1 MSQNQINL
9 AVSPHAHVESY
20 LTGSTIANMI
30 STAKKLGRTH
40 FAYTDNGHVSSMIKA
55 SNLCKPSKEKDAKDW
70 DKNNLQLI
78 PGIEIYFKDSA
89 CPYVSNTEAE
99 RCKYF
104 TGSLYCKDQE
114 AYQALCKLISRTD
127 MPTINI
133 YDEKQQL
140 WSWKDLEHMSKY
152 NVSFVAGGVHCMVGK
167 PMLAGRPDVSQKVF
181 ERLVQIFDQDF
192 WVSIVVEPWTKKYS
206 KVIEI
211 FYADGT
217 KDSIL
222 ASDLVSTD
230 KARAIK
236 AADLVEKRHHTFIKS
251 KYSGLMF
258 YEINKKFDKV
268 KLHKGFL
275 PLPGGD
281 AMLRVNK
288 LLLALA
294 RKHTQFAMVTDYAYY
309 AAKEDKVVQTMVLE
323 GNNKLAPN
331 LHMKNVDEIV
341 DYLYDVLKQDQMS
354 AHALIDNAR
363 VWAKQ
368 FDGFK
373 LKYEWRLADVGPEPM
388 KQINATITKVGRMR
402 WHDPVWV
409 ARLKEELQVIA
420 KNGVKDLTPYFLPI
434 CDVMNFYRDN
444 GVLTGPLR
452 GSCGGSLLCY
462 VLGITQVDPFKYD
475 LPFNRFFSMDR
486 VLSGKLPDVD
496 SDLSSRELLVGED
509 GKSGYLYGRYKD
521 KCAQIS
527 TRNTVRLKTAIKDT
541 NRFIFGAVQP
551 EIEAFTKGLPAP
563 QQGVSDQKM
572 LFGYEDDET
581 GHVPGLMDTSKEL
594 QDYIKKRPEEW
605 NIVEKALGIT
615 RSFGVHPAA
624 FVLSDV
630 PVDEVAPL
638 KDGHIIQYDM
648 GALDSIGLIKYDFLV
663 VKQLKDIEVCLN
675 LINKKQG
682 ETHLIGD
689 FSHKGQKTYIWNLP
703 ELQEVFQSTWDGATE
718 TLFQINTKSMTPFV
732 QEILPGNIDDIGI
745 ILALVRPG
753 PLDFIDKKTN
763 RSMAD
768 EFVLRRKGESNID
781 IEILGQLI
789 SDTYGIFVYQ
799 EALTRVAKELAGF
812 SGDEAEKLRENM
824 GKKKM
829 DALMKMK
836 PKFIEGASQKV
847 SKETAEEIWERM
859 VTFGRYGFNKSH
871 SIGYAH
877 ITYACM
883 FLRHFYPME
892 WWAAVL
898 SNAEEKEITTVF
910 WPYIRDIVLPPD
922 INLSGDMFV
931 VDYANEKLRAK
942 FGIIKGMGEK
952 TIEPVVAGRPYKDIQ
967 DFVNKEVS
975 GDSLA
980 HKLIHVG
987 VLDSLFPPKMN
998 LIEKLKMYQDCVQK
1012 KAYSEKLATA
1022 AATGKKVRALAPKQS
1037 KIPEDYVDLD
1047 KTPLKEAAM
1056 KKAVLPTMPINL
1068 HDLGARYS
1076 KIVDRSTSVPYAINN
1091 RDKRSILIGGDQ
1103 LERLDKMDGETLD
1116 RDIYIAATVYILST
1130 SEFAF
1135 SKNTKRALKMSV
1147 DADGYISEKVL
1158 WPEYESG
1165 VLKYPP
1171 ELKKGAIA
1179 TLFLRKKMG
1188 RKDGCSV
1195 MSIHVES

>member
-1 MSQNQINL
+1 MSDQINL
-9 AVSPHAHVESY
+9 AVSPHTHVESY
-20 LTGSTIANMI
+20 LTGSTVATMV

-40 FAYTDNGHVSSMIKA
+40 FAYTDNGHVSSLIKA
-55 SNLCKPSKEKDAKDW
+55 MGLCKPSKDKKAQEW
-70 DKNNLQLI
+70 DKKSLQLI
-78 PGIEIYFKDSA
+78 PGIEIYFKDST
-89 CPYVSNTEAE
+89 CPFVVGTEAE

-104 TGSLYCKDQE
+104 TGTLYCKDQA
-114 AYQALCKLISRTD
+114 AYQALCKLISRVD
-127 MPTINI
+127 MPTIDI
-133 YDEKQQL
+133 YEEKQQL
-140 WSWKDLEHMSKY
+140 WCWKDLEHMSQF

-167 PMLAGRPDVSQKVF
+167 PMLAGRPDISVKVF
-181 ERLVQIFDQDF
+181 EKLIKIFDQNF
-192 WVSIVVEPWTKKYS
+192 WVSIVAEPWTKKYS
-206 KVIEI
+206 KVVEI

-236 AADLVEKRHHTFIKS
+236 AADLVEKRHHSVIKS
-251 KYSGLMF
+251 KYSGMMF
-258 YEINKKFDKV
+258 YEINKPFKSV

-281 AMLRVNK
+281 AMLKVNK

-294 RKHTQFAMVTDYAYY
+294 RKYTQFAMVTDYAYY
-309 AAKEDKVVQTMVLE
+309 ATKEDKVVQTMVLE

-331 LHMKNVDEIV
+331 LHMKGTQELI
-341 DYLYDVLKQDQMS
+341 DYLMNDLNQSESETY
-354 AHALIDNAR
+354 ALVDNTR
-363 VWAKQ
+363 VWAEQ
-368 FDGFK
+368 FNGFK
-373 LKYEWRLADVGPEPM
+373 LKYDWRLADVGPDPM
-388 KQINATITKVGRMR
+388 SQVNATISKVGRMR
-402 WHDPVWV
+402 WNDPVWV
-409 ARLKEELQVIA
+409 ARLKEEFQVIS
-420 KNGVKDLTPYFLPI
+420 KNGVKDLIPYFLPI
-434 CDVMNFYRDN
+434 CDVMNHYSDN

-462 VLGITQVDPFKYD
+462 VLGITQIDPFKYD

-496 SDLSSRELLVGED
+496 SDLSSRELLTGAD
-509 GKSGYLYGRYKD
+509 GYSGYLYGRYGD

-541 NRFIFGAVQP
+541 NRYMYGSVQP

-563 QQGVSDQKM
+563 QQGVTDQKM
-572 LFGYEDDET
+572 LFGYEDEET
-581 GHVPGLMDTSKEL
+581 GHVPGLIDNQEFQAYVT
-594 QDYIKKRPEEW
+594 KRPAEW

-630 PVDEVAPL
+630 PVNEVAPL

-648 GALDSIGLIKYDFLV
+648 NALDSIGLIKYDFLV

-675 LINKKQG
+675 LINKKNG
-682 ETHLIGD
+682 HTNRIGD
-689 FSHKGQKTYIWNLP
+689 FSHKGEQLYIWNLP
-703 ELQEVFQSTWDGATE
+703 EIQEVFQSTWDGATE
-718 TLFQINTKSMTPFV
+718 TLFQIHTHSMTPFV
-732 QEILPGNIDDIGI
+732 KEILPGNVDDLGI

-753 PLDFIDKKTN
+753 PLDFIDEKTG
-763 RSMAD
+763 RSMAE
-768 EFVLRRKGESNID
+768 EFCMRRKGESQID
-781 IEILGQLI
+781 IQILGELI
-789 SDTYGIFVYQ
+789 QDTYGIFVYQ
-799 EALTRVAKELAGF
+799 ESLTRIAKELAGF
-812 SGDEAEKLRENM
+812 PGDEAEKLRENM

-829 DALMKMK
+829 DELEKMK
-836 PKFIEGASQKV
+836 PKFIEGASKKV
-847 SKETAEEIWERM
+847 SLETAKEIWERM

-883 FLRHFYPME
+883 FLRHYYPME

-910 WPYIRDIVLPPD
+910 WPYVRDIVLPPD

-942 FGIIKGMGEK
+942 FGIIKGMGDK
-952 TIEPVVAGRPYKDIQ
+952 TIEPVVNGRPYKDIQ
-967 DFVNKEVS
+967 DFVNKDVA
-975 GDSLA
+975 GDSLS

-998 LIEKLKMYQDCVQK
+998 LIEKLKMYQDSVQK
-1012 KAYSEKLATA
+1012 KAYIEKLEKAKLE
-1022 AATGKKVRALAPKQS
+1022 GKKVRSLAPKQS
-1037 KIPEDYVDLD
+1037 RIPEDYLNLD

-1068 HDLGARYS
+1068 HDLGARFS
-1076 KIVDRSTSVPYAINN
+1076 KIVDRSTSVPYAVNS
-1091 RDKRSILIGGDQ
+1091 RDKRSILVGGEQ
-1103 LERLDKMDGETLD
+1103 LERLDQMSGEDLT
-1116 RDIYIAATVYILST
+1116 RDIYIASTVYVLST

-1165 VLKYPP
+1165 ILKYPP
-1171 ELKKGAIA
+1171 ELKRGAIV

-1188 RKDGCSV
+1188 KKDGCSV
-1195 MSIHVES
+1195 MSVHVES